1 MAHGHH
7 HHHHHH
13 EHQSS
18 RNIAVAF
25 FLNTGFALLEI
36 VGGLYT
42 NSMAI
47 LSDAVHDLGDSL
59 SLGFA
64 WYFERKSRKERDEHC
79 TYGYRRF
86 SLLGAFINAVILL
99 VSSIFIIRESVMR
112 LFVPEQPDAKGMA
125 VLALFGVAVNGY
137 ALFRLR
143 KGSSINERVVAL
155 HFIEDVLGWVA
166 VLIGSI
172 VMMFA
177 NVPVLDPIL
186 SLLIAGYIL
195 YNVFRNM
202 RETFNILM
210 QRKPDRI
217 DESEIRKMI
226 LAVPGVK
233 DLHDVR
239 FWTMDGQ
246 YNVMTLH
253 VVVEETQTVE
263 QREQIKKEVKHQL
276 QHLDISH
283 TTVEIE
289 SEDHPC

>member
-1 MAHGHH
+1 
-7 HHHHHH
+7 
-13 EHQSS
+13 
-18 RNIAVAF
+18 
-25 FLNTGFALLEI
+25 
-36 VGGLYT
+36 
-42 NSMAI
+42 
-47 LSDAVHDLGDSL
+47 
-59 SLGFA
+59 
-64 WYFERKSRKERDEHC
+64 
-79 TYGYRRF
+79 
-86 SLLGAFINAVILL
+86 
-99 VSSIFIIRESVMR
+99 
-112 LFVPEQPDAKGMA
+112 
-125 VLALFGVAVNGY
+125 
-137 ALFRLR
+137 
-143 KGSSINERVVAL
+143 
-155 HFIEDVLGWVA
+155 
-166 VLIGSI
+166 
-172 VMMFA
+172 
-177 NVPVLDPIL
+177 VLDPIL